1 MPWTTT
7 TTTTIIFFSSYS
19 RVAIATIDFS
29 LFAFF
34 LLLHAFPTH
43 CFSGA
48 FAAVA

>member
-1 MPWTTT
+1 MGVGVA
-7 TTTTIIFFSSYS
+7 